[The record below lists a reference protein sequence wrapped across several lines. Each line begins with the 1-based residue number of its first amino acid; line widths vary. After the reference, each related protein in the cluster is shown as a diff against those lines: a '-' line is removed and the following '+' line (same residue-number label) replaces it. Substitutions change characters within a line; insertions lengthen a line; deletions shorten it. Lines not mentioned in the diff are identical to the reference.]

1 MKFASQLICC
11 FAVHSFVVGQC
22 NNTSLA
28 DQNNDAILDILDVV
42 SMVDL
47 IMENDS
53 FTDDE
58 LESTDINQDGIIDIL
73 DIIKLVNKILWSQP
87 NSVSIINIESTLVN
101 VNIEWEVSNS
111 PNYYM
116 YRLYHSSQDS
126 LENREL
132 LHELWDINSTQIEI
146 SGLSLYNDKWFW
158 VDVVDYWG
166 CST

>member
-1 MKFASQLICC
+1 M
-11 FAVHSFVVGQC
+11 
-22 NNTSLA
+22 A

-111 PNYYM
+111 PIIICIDCII
-116 YRLYHSSQDS
+116 HFKT
-126 LENREL
+126 
-132 LHELWDINSTQIEI
+132 H
-146 SGLSLYNDKWFW
+146 
-158 VDVVDYWG
+158 
-166 CST
+166 

>member
-73 DIIKLVNKILWSQP
+73 DI
-87 NSVSIINIESTLVN
+87 
-101 VNIEWEVSNS
+101 
-111 PNYYM
+111 
-116 YRLYHSSQDS
+116 
-126 LENREL
+126 
-132 LHELWDINSTQIEI
+132 
-146 SGLSLYNDKWFW
+146 
-158 VDVVDYWG
+158 
-166 CST
+166 